1 MWESCYSKIDFKIK
15 YIHAKTA
22 KKYMGDDIHNYLSTV
37 MFRKTP
43 CIKSDV
49 HYYTIYNVSY
59 ITFTEYKCR
68 VHEEEHIVYVQ
79 NVQNFDIYEFT
90 F

>member
-22 KKYMGDDIHNYLSTV
+22 KKYMEDDIHNYLSTV

-43 CIKSDV
+43 CI
-49 HYYTIYNVSY
+49 
-59 ITFTEYKCR
+59 
-68 VHEEEHIVYVQ
+68 
-79 NVQNFDIYEFT
+79 
-90 F
+90 